1 MTLGGAVLIFA
12 ATMMLAGPA
21 GAESCVRVLKPLAA
35 STAAVAGDFEEASC
49 GDSPVQGALRYD
61 LGSSVAR
68 TRRALSPREIVSEP
82 PAFAMYAVRPGDK
95 LLIRAQSGPVIVERE
110 VEALQ
115 AAHAGQKLFVK
126 AADGKVFSVPLVET
140 QP

>member
-1 MTLGGAVLIFA
+1 MTRGGAVLIFA
-12 ATMMLAGPA
+12 ATTMLAGPA
-21 GAESCVRVLKPLAA
+21 SAESCVRVLRPLAA
-35 STAAVAGDFEEASC
+35 STAPITSDFEEATC
-49 GDSPVQGALRYD
+49 NGNPVQGAFQYD
-61 LGSSVAR
+61 PDSGVAR
-68 TRRALSPREIVSEP
+68 TRRALSPGEIVSEP

-115 AAHAGQKLFVK
+115 AARSGQKLFVK
-126 AADGKVFSVPLVET
+126 AADGKVFSIPLAET